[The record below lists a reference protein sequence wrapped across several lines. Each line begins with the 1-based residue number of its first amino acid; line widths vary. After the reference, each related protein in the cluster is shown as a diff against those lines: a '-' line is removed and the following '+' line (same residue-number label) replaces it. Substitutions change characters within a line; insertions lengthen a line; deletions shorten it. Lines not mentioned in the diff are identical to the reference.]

1 MSYYHPETPSHI
13 PDGTSKPLFSVV
25 RFELVV
31 NEVKESLFIFDLPLD
46 LVVCLDNVEIPS
58 SVFDYFNP
66 LVVDPVGLGVS
77 GTSADLR
84 HGRLLFYYRN
94 QNEPVESFSCL
105 RLIPSQAHIVAQVL
119 DSTVHYP
126 PNFDIDYRSLVVS
139 RTLRARQLCEL
150 FEKLQSAPP
159 QPTMM
164 VPPFPFQRAPPPSIP
179 LPSRR
184 DSIFEGLSPESQ
196 FGRLLSAMF
205 RPITGPLAVVPN
217 ENGEAPPSPSPAIFL
232 DPEAETFTVFQVD
245 DSDRNEDDFDDEET
259 DDDHD

>member
-13 PDGTSKPLFSVV
+13 PDGTAKPLFSVV

-31 NEVKESLFIFDLPLD
+31 NEVKEPLFIFDLPLD
-46 LVVCLDNVEIPS
+46 LVVCLGNVEIPS

-77 GTSADLR
+77 GTSTDLR

-105 RLIPSQAHIVAQVL
+105 RLIPSQAHVVAPIL

-150 FEKLQSAPP
+150 FEKFQSAPP

-164 VPPFPFQRAPPPSIP
+164 VPPFQRAPPSIP
-179 LPSRR
+179 LSSRP
-184 DSIFEGLSPESQ
+184 DSIFEGL
-196 FGRLLSAMF
+196 LSARF
-205 RPITGPLAVVPN
+205 HPITGPLVVVPD
-217 ENGEAPPSPSPAIFL
+217 ENDEAPPSPSPAIFL
-232 DPEAETFTVFQVD
+232 DPETETFMVFQAD
-245 DSDRNEDDFDDEET
+245 DSEQNEDDFDD
-259 DDDHD
+259 